1 MKSELTIT
9 NTAYN
14 QLTKTDRTD
23 SNREV
28 IKEFLMAG
36 GEGVELT
43 EKQQALLARWEFA
56 DEKIRENMGKLS
68 RGEIANMLVYKF
80 GVTLRTAKT
89 DLGNAEYVFSSSNPI
104 HKAHRIGLRIE
115 FMEKLVLKAAND
127 KDYKAVASLEKTL
140 AKYLEIYPDITP
152 VEVPKNLI
160 FSFDVEK
167 LLPKVVDLSEAEDLI
182 DKQIEKNKLVDS
194 LSVDIEEEEGFENE

>member
-1 MKSELTIT
+1 MKTELTIST
-9 NTAYN
+9 PANNLTA
-14 QLTKTDRTD
+14 KTDG
-23 SNREV
+23 NREV

-43 EKQQALLARWEFA
+43 DKQQALLSRWEFA

-68 RGEIANMLVYKF
+68 RVEIAKMLVYKF
-80 GVTLRTAKT
+80 GVSLRTAT
-89 DLGNAEYVFSSSNPI
+89 NDMVNAEYVFSSSNPI
-104 HKAHRIGLRIE
+104 NKAHRIGLRIE
-115 FMEKLVLKAAND
+115 FLEKQILKAANAQ
-127 KDYKAVASLEKTL
+127 DYKAVASLEKTL

-167 LLPKVVDLSEAEDLI
+167 LMPKVVDISEAEDLI
-182 DKQIEKNKLVDS
+182 DKQLEKNKLVDS
-194 LSVDIEEEEGFENE
+194 LAIDIEEEEGFENE